1 MLIIAPL
8 RNMRQAALRDCRN
21 CAIIA
26 LLMEHEHWMRE
37 ALTEARFAAKA
48 GEVPV
53 GAVVV
58 WQERIIGRGT

>member
-1 MLIIAPL
+1 
-8 RNMRQAALRDCRN
+8 
-21 CAIIA
+21 
-26 LLMEHEHWMRE
+26 MEHEHWMRE